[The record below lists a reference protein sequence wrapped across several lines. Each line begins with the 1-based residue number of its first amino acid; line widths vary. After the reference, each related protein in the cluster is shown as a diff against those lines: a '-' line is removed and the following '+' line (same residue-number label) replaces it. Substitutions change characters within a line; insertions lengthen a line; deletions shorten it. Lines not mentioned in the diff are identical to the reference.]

1 MTQTIELP
9 IEIYEK
15 LEQQAQA
22 RGLTVADVIARL
34 IEEVEAAHR
43 QAVFEQM
50 RAEGLFLPKK
60 SSPADQERIYKRIDV
75 QGKPVSECLIEER
88 R

>member
-9 IEIYEK
+9 IEVYEK
-15 LEQQAQA
+15 LEKQAQA
-22 RGLTVADVIARL
+22 HGLTVADVIARL

-50 RAEGLFLPKK
+50 RAEGLLLPKK
-60 SSPADQERIYKRIDV
+60 PLPPDQKRIYRRIDV

>member
-9 IEIYEK
+9 IEVYEK

-34 IEEVEAAHR
+34 IEEVEASHR

-50 RAEGLFLPKK
+50 RAEGLLLPKK
-60 SSPADQERIYKRIDV
+60 SLPPDQERIYKRIDV

>member
-9 IEIYEK
+9 IEVYEK
-15 LEQQAQA
+15 LENQALA
-22 RGLTVADVIARL
+22 NGLSVAEVIARL

-43 QAVFEQM
+43 EAVFEQM
-50 RAEGLFLPKK
+50 RAEGLLLPKK
-60 SSPADQERIYKRIDV
+60 PLPAGQERIYKRIDV
-75 QGKPVSECLIEER
+75 KGKPVSECLIEER